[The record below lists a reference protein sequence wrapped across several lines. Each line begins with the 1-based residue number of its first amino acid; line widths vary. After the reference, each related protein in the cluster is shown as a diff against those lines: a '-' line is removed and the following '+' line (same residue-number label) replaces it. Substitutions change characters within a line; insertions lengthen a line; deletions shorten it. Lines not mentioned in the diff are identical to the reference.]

1 MKQCSTHKPS
11 KNQQRINVPFSHYT
25 TQCILI
31 HIVIHTLDQTTDD
44 KQTIFS
50 PYRRYLPKQDQQT
63 QKHPKITNTHIF
75 VFIIFTLISKKR
87 AHFALFSYILSYY
100 VLYLLV
106 PKLFSIL
113 FHIFLLTN
121 ESFISA
127 LSPFLRRSN
136 AACALPNI
144 CKPYKT

>member
-1 MKQCSTHKPS
+1 MGPFSTKQKSCFFCETMFHAQTEQ
-11 KNQQRINVPFSHYT
+11 NQQRINVSFSHYT

-87 AHFALFSYILSYY
+87 ALFALFSYILSYY

-113 FHIFLLTN
+113 LQFFLCTD
-121 ESFISA
+121 ESFV
-127 LSPFLRRSN
+127 
-136 AACALPNI
+136 
-144 CKPYKT
+144 KTVLHLF